1 MGNKTPMQ
9 YDSFRL
15 RVWRGTR
22 HDRVQWSARLE
33 ALQDGKELQ
42 FNSLAAL
49 IDHLRVL
56 LDPDAPDRAD
66 AVEHPARQTQGQH
79 HED

>member
-1 MGNKTPMQ
+1 MR

-33 ALQDGKELQ
+33 GLQDGVEFR
-42 FNSLAAL
+42 FNAPDAL
-49 IDHLRVL
+49 FAHLRTVL
-56 LDPDAPDRAD
+56 DVDAPT
-66 AVEHPARQTQGQH
+66 EIGQAGLAGGKRP
-79 HED
+79 E

>member
-1 MGNKTPMQ
+1 MR

-33 ALQDGKELQ
+33 GLQDGVELT
-42 FNSLAAL
+42 FNSPMAL
-49 IDHLRVL
+49 FEHLRVL
-56 LDPDAPDRAD
+56 LDPDQPNNPGAGDHHGIDRPDQQSD
-66 AVEHPARQTQGQH
+66 Q
-79 HED
+79 